1 MAWYWAWLGAALASL
16 PAVGGTDVRPT
27 YLEVAR
33 LYASGEYKAAVAAL
47 GRFSRAELSSEIA
60 TLRER
65 ARAATCA
72 GCPALKDPPPLRAI
86 ILLHADRDDFES
98 HSAEGT
104 AQMPPCGI
112 RTHEELADRA
122 AALLQEDPSGRDFVR
137 RASLAMALRDLGRGC
152 AVDAKGWV
160 KTGLKSSPGDTDL
173 LFARGV
179 IEEAAGAA
187 TGQLGRVDAPIPPSL
202 EEAGLAAAKARR
214 VHFEEARKAFER
226 VLAADSTRDE
236 ARLHLAS
243 THFSLDRA
251 AEARRILEELLDRS
265 PRQEVAYL
273 AHLFLG
279 RVHEAERRPG
289 AAKEEYTLAFGLD
302 PAGQSATIALSH
314 TLLMSGE
321 ADEARTVVESALQR
335 ARVRTRPD
343 PLWVYSLGPS
353 SLHAGMFEQLRE
365 EAGR

>member
-1 MAWYWAWLGAALASL
+1 
-16 PAVGGTDVRPT
+16 
-27 YLEVAR
+27 
-33 LYASGEYKAAVAAL
+33 
-47 GRFSRAELSSEIA
+47 
-60 TLRER
+60 
-65 ARAATCA
+65 
-72 GCPALKDPPPLRAI
+72 
-86 ILLHADRDDFES
+86 
-98 HSAEGT
+98 
-104 AQMPPCGI
+104 MPPCGI
-112 RTHEELADRA
+112 RTHAELADRA
-122 AALLQEDPSGRDFVR
+122 AALLQEDASGRDFVR

-160 KTGLKSSPGDTDL
+160 KTGLKSSPGDADL

-214 VHFEEARKAFER
+214 MHFEEARKAFEQ

-251 AEARRILEELLDRS
+251 AAARRILEELLDRN

-279 RVHEAERRPG
+279 RVHEAERRPD
-289 AAKEEYTLAFGLD
+289 AAKEEYALAFALD
-302 PAGQSATIALSH
+302 PAGQSAAIALSH
-314 TLLMSGE
+314 ALLMSGE

-335 ARVRTRPD
+335 ARVRTQPD
-343 PLWVYSLGPS
+343 LLWVYSLGPS